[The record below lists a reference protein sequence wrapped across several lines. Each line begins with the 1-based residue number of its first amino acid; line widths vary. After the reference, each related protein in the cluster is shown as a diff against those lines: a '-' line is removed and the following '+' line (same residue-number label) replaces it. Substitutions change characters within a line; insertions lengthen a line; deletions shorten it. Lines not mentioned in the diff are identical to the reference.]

1 MHMQGMLRKQQGLPN
16 PNKQKRK
23 RSAPLPPAQHVEAL
37 TCARHIDAAA
47 EDPDS
52 GRVSY
57 QHDDCCIICSV
68 REPFFQFVKIGGLP
82 PSFWDL
88 KQAQFLA
95 DPSID
100 PIGGCV
106 SYQCRDN
113 CCILFSVCGEDPVR
127 FVTLSGILY
136 NSTPSKACP
145 KSCNLPRR
153 PRTTPSPPSPSTQSS
168 CIAASAS

>member
-1 MHMQGMLRKQQGLPN
+1 LRVEPN
-16 PNKQKRK
+16 WAKCCIT
-23 RSAPLPPAQHVEAL
+23 V
-37 TCARHIDAAA
+37 
-47 EDPDS
+47 DPDS

-82 PSFWDL
+82 PSFLDL

-100 PIGGCV
+100 PICGCV

-113 CCILFSVCGEDPVR
+113 CCIIFSVGGEDPVR